1 MNEVSERLDFKAC
14 FPLNVLVERASEVSC
29 DLFMHPTA
37 PAVDSRGVPDHLG
50 RSHTA
55 TDGLVAL

>member
-1 MNEVSERLDFKAC
+1 MFSIECSCCEGT
-14 FPLNVLVERASEVSC
+14 SEVSG
-29 DLFMHPTA
+29 DVFMHPTA

-50 RSHTA
+50 HSHTA